1 MQSNKIIEITSA
13 HKVLN
18 DLAQLTKFRLTVS
31 VVISSLAGYFLAI
44 DHADSVSY
52 THLTLPTILLV

>member
-13 HKVLN
+13 HQVLN

-44 DHADSVSY
+44 DTNYDLANG
-52 THLTLPTILLV
+52 TALPAP